1 MDTKCFRDIELML
14 INHAH
19 CEMKA
24 VSSAMTYIYRHT
36 DKYDLVIR
44 MSKIAREGISPF
56 WTGNAYSK
64 KSDIQ
69 YRANCSNI
77 C

>member
-56 WTGNAYSK
+56 
-64 KSDIQ
+64 
-69 YRANCSNI
+69 
-77 C
+77 